1 VAGGCAPDQTV
12 RNYSGIEGFWQKADT
27 DSRGKRSHRSF
38 TKSQVHA
45 RIQPTPV
52 AARGTSLIQYIDL
65 RIEIGERIGP
75 NRFALQMRSEITGEA
90 RGEFELPFSVLEIG
104 RILGMVDARMGK
116 MRGILRRGSAER
128 QRLIDFGRG
137 LFEALLASTEVRACY
152 ERARGVV
159 QLSDDRGLRLRL
171 VVEDPLL
178 RVLPWEFLHDGEQF
192 LAISNRTPIVR
203 YVALPASQP
212 PTPLP
217 VRPPLRI
224 LVAIAAPKDQP
235 ALDVKSEQ
243 LKIEQALHRL
253 SDAVEVK
260 FLGGQS
266 DQPLTYQ
273 TLQRCLSEA
282 YADGRPFH
290 ILHFIGHG
298 QYVSRGNGLSAGY
311 LLLEDEKGYGEPYS
325 GEKLGNL
332 LRDHP
337 SVRLAV
343 INACEAARAESDNP
357 FADVA
362 TALVRAGGPTV
373 VAMQFAISDRTAKIF
388 SSEFY
393 FHLALGYPVDAALA
407 EARKTMYA
415 VVPDSVEFG
424 APVLFMR
431 ARDGRIFDVPPAAK
445 PEARPPGKSL
455 PQRPLPRRW
464 APWALL
470 ALLVLVIGGVL
481 LLGGSAWLSIVPPT
495 PTPTV
500 VTPTPSFTPTPTATP
515 TKTPTPTPSP
525 TPTATPTRTPTS
537 TPTPTPTA
545 TPTMTPTPTP
555 SPTPT
560 ATPTDTPGPTPK
572 PTRRPRPT
580 ATPTPITLESL
591 GGWILFLSN
600 RGGGEAAYALHPQSG
615 QVLPLPNRRLYNT
628 AQAAEFEQPNG
639 QWRLVVRNHEGN
651 LEIWRLGPDGEL
663 QLTDNP
669 APDYDPAWAPD
680 GWRIAFVSGRAG
692 SDDIFIMEANG
703 QGDKQLTYDDAYDK
717 HPTWSPDGRFI
728 AFWSDR
734 ENGRRQIWV
743 LDTKRGTLRN
753 LSNSPFDDWD
763 PIWVKP

>member
-1 VAGGCAPDQTV
+1 M
-12 RNYSGIEGFWQKADT
+12 
-27 DSRGKRSHRSF
+27 
-38 TKSQVHA
+38 
-45 RIQPTPV
+45 
-52 AARGTSLIQYIDL
+52 IQYIDL

-75 NRFALQMRSEITGEA
+75 NRFALRLRSEVTGDA

-116 MRGILRRGSAER
+116 TRGILRRGSAER

-137 LFEALLASTEVRACY
+137 LFDALLSSTEIRACY
-152 ERARGVV
+152 ERAKGVV
-159 QLSDDRGLRLRL
+159 QLSDNRGLRLRM

-212 PTPLP
+212 PSPLP

-235 ALDVKSEQ
+235 PLDVESER

-260 FLGGQS
+260 FLGGQP

-273 TLQRCLSEA
+273 ALQRCLSEA
-282 YADGRPFH
+282 YADERPFH

-431 ARDGRIFDVPPAAK
+431 ARDGRIFDVPAPAREQMRRQKAA
-445 PEARPPGKSL
+445 PSPPRRSL
-455 PQRPLPRRW
+455 PGWMRW
-464 APWALL
+464 PLL
-470 ALLVLVIGGVL
+470 ALLVLLIGAAL
-481 LLGGSAWLSIVPPT
+481 LAGGAAWLGVVSPTPTATATPTVLPSAAPTALPTSTPTHPPTPSAT
-495 PTPTV
+495 PTPTWTPSPTATS
-500 VTPTPSFTPTPTATP
+500 TPTATPTSTPTMTPTPTATP
-515 TKTPTPTPSP
+515 TATPSP
-525 TPTATPTRTPTS
+525 TPTR
-537 TPTPTPTA
+537 
-545 TPTMTPTPTP
+545 
-555 SPTPT
+555 
-560 ATPTDTPGPTPK
+560 
-572 PTRRPRPT
+572 TRRPRPT
-580 ATPTPITLESL
+580 ATPTPPTLESL
-591 GGWILFLSN
+591 QGWILFLSN
-600 RGGGEAAYALHPQSG
+600 RGGGEAAYALHPESG
-615 QVLPLPNRRLYNT
+615 QVLRLPDRRLYEI
-628 AQAAEFEQPNG
+628 ARSAEVEQPNG
-639 QWRLVVRNHEGN
+639 QWRLVVRDHEGN
-651 LEIWRLGPDGEL
+651 LEIWRLGPDGDL
-663 QLTDNP
+663 QLTSNP

-680 GWRIAFVSGRAG
+680 GWRIAFVSGRFG
-692 SDDIFIMEANG
+692 SDDIFVMEANG

-734 ENGRRQIWV
+734 EGGRRQIWL
-743 LDTKRGTLRN
+743 LDTQKGTLRN

-763 PIWVKP
+763 PVWVKP